1 MRGRTARYGYRIEN
15 GKPVIAEDERAVL
28 EQICAWYRNGISLG
42 NIAEKLNAAGVPYQP
57 GATGWNKA
65 RLMRMLEDE
74 RYTGAD
80 GYPPIWSRE
89 TREVLLQCKQK
100 RNTQKQTDRKAG
112 IYCLPVP
119 VVCADCG
126 AKMRRT
132 VNRWQSGGSLWVCT
146 NKACHA
152 VAHPIDTEMMQTVT
166 ECLNRAIAA
175 PENIR
180 VDTSTPIHPE
190 TVLVAY
196 TPPPAANAEREQH
209 NLFALL
215 SKAYE
220 SIPTAPY
227 LGKLIQADFASA
239 KPLSEFSPDLCAK
252 TVQSVLLREG
262 SVSIRLQ
269 TGQEV
274 TKEGFV

>member
-1 MRGRTARYGYRIEN
+1 
-15 GKPVIAEDERAVL
+15 
-28 EQICAWYRNGISLG
+28 
-42 NIAEKLNAAGVPYQP
+42 
-57 GATGWNKA
+57 
-65 RLMRMLEDE
+65 MRMLEDE

-89 TREVLLQCKQK
+89 TRDALLQCKRQ

-119 VVCADCG
+119 VVCADCE

-152 VAHPIDTEMMQTVT
+152 VAHPIDAEMMQTVT
-166 ECLNRAIAA
+166 DCLNRAIEN
-175 PENIR
+175 PENIQ
-180 VDTSTPIHPE
+180 VDTPTPIHPE

-196 TPPPAANAEREQH
+196 TPPPAANAEREQR

-220 SIPTAPY
+220 QIPTAPY

-262 SVSIRLQ
+262 AVSIRLQ

>member
-57 GATGWNKA
+57 GETGWNKA

-89 TREVLLQCKQK
+89 TREALLQCKRQ

-152 VAHPIDTEMMQTVT
+152 VAHPIDTEMTILADRHNNSRRTMKCFLQPRKSNFSSNSWKQT
-166 ECLNRAIAA
+166 AM
-175 PENIR
+175 
-180 VDTSTPIHPE
+180 
-190 TVLVAY
+190 
-196 TPPPAANAEREQH
+196 RE
-209 NLFALL
+209 
-215 SKAYE
+215 
-220 SIPTAPY
+220 
-227 LGKLIQADFASA
+227 
-239 KPLSEFSPDLCAK
+239 
-252 TVQSVLLREG
+252 
-262 SVSIRLQ
+262 
-269 TGQEV
+269 
-274 TKEGFV
+274 

>member
-1 MRGRTARYGYRIEN
+1 
-15 GKPVIAEDERAVL
+15 
-28 EQICAWYRNGISLG
+28 
-42 NIAEKLNAAGVPYQP
+42 
-57 GATGWNKA
+57 
-65 RLMRMLEDE
+65 
-74 RYTGAD
+74 
-80 GYPPIWSRE
+80 
-89 TREVLLQCKQK
+89 
-100 RNTQKQTDRKAG
+100 
-112 IYCLPVP
+112 
-119 VVCADCG
+119 
-126 AKMRRT
+126 
-132 VNRWQSGGSLWVCT
+132 
-146 NKACHA
+146 
-152 VAHPIDTEMMQTVT
+152 MMQTVT
-166 ECLNRAIAA
+166 ACLNRAIAE

-180 VDTSTPIHPE
+180 VDNPESVHPE

-196 TPPPAANAEREQH
+196 TPPPAANAEREQR

-220 SIPTAPY
+220 QIPTAPY

-262 SVSIRLQ
+262 AVSIRLQ